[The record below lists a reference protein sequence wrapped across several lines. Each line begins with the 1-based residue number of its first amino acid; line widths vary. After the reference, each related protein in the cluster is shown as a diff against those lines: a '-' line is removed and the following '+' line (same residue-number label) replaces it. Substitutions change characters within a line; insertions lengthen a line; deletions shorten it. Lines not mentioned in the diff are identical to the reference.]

1 MVELISFSYD
11 NIISLIGFDMN
22 RYFGNQEI
30 SKDING
36 LV

>member
-22 RYFGNQEI
+22 KYFNN
-30 SKDING
+30 KDG
-36 LV
+36 P